1 MTPEQ
6 LKIKPFKPII
16 KVNTNQ
22 ELDTN
27 EGESIK
33 DEEESITSTELT
45 QDSKPTETLQIHNVC
60 NTTTHAKDELP
71 ESEEKS
77 VIEFEINENG
87 EKDFEK
93 ENKLSNPEPKLKVLS
108 VFFIENKQQ
117 DDSVHLFTIIKRI
130 KLKSTHQCLSIE
142 YIFSQQGDY
151 ILNNNPINTH
161 IDCFKQ
167 H

>member
-1 MTPEQ
+1 MNYIDDDFTPTGNLCYINDNGKKLPTTTSQEFYNLRWFIQHLIDKNRSEYGDHDYFNPLHESNWIYQTLQKMTPEQ

-71 ESEEKS
+71 ESEE
-77 VIEFEINENG
+77 N
-87 EKDFEK
+87 
-93 ENKLSNPEPKLKVLS
+93 L
-108 VFFIENKQQ
+108 
-117 DDSVHLFTIIKRI
+117 
-130 KLKSTHQCLSIE
+130 
-142 YIFSQQGDY
+142 
-151 ILNNNPINTH
+151 
-161 IDCFKQ
+161 
-167 H
+167 